1 MESFI
6 LTVVLYFS
14 DAAPF
19 AERKQFASLQAC
31 EQARSLFEDTD
42 PRILMRLMGRPE
54 NSPVPTRVIAV
65 CDSGV
70 LTPDRRPPSVQPAPR
85 R

>member
-1 MESFI
+1 MESLI
-6 LTVVLYFS
+6 LTIILYFS

-31 EQARSLFEDTD
+31 EQARGLFMDAD
-42 PRILMRLMGRPE
+42 PRIIVRLMGRPD

-70 LTPDRRPPSVQPAPR
+70 LAPDRRPVVR
-85 R
+85 

>member
-6 LTVVLYFS
+6 LTIILYFS

-19 AERKQFASLQAC
+19 AERKQFASLEAC

-54 NSPVPTRVIAV
+54 NSPVPARVIAV

-70 LTPDRRPPSVQPAPR
+70 LAPDRRRPLVVR
-85 R
+85 